1 MNGNGAFT
9 LADNH
14 LRLRMT
20 NEMRVEIDRMLRA
33 PSPLI
38 ACTTITCGKIA
49 CANITDEGMIMASDT
64 VQLEIA
70 DGVAT
75 VTLNQPE
82 VRNALTPELRLAFR
96 EVMAGLEFNDDA
108 RCVVIRGAGEHF
120 QAGGDIRSMIDRLE
134 LDAASRRATILEG
147 IHMLHL
153 PLFAIRRMGKP
164 VIASV
169 RGAAAGFGIGLM
181 ASCDLAI
188 AAEDAIFT
196 LAYCHIG
203 ASPDGGSS
211 YFVGRTLGM
220 KHQMELAFLGDRFG
234 AQRAKELGLVN
245 WVVPSD
251 ELAAETEKLA
261 KRLAAGPTRAYANAK
276 MLFNQTNHLSM
287 ESQLQM
293 EAERMA
299 DSMMTEDHAEGI
311 AAFMEKRQP
320 AFKGR

>member
-1 MNGNGAFT
+1 
-9 LADNH
+9 
-14 LRLRMT
+14 
-20 NEMRVEIDRMLRA
+20 
-33 PSPLI
+33 
-38 ACTTITCGKIA
+38 
-49 CANITDEGMIMASDT
+49 MASDT

-82 VRNALTPELRLAFR
+82 VRNALTPELRVAFR